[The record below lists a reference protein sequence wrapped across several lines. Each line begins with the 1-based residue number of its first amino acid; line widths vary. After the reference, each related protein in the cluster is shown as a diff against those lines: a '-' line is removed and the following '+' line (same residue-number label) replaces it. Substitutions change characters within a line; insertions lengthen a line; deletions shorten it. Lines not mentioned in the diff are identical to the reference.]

1 MLSSIFIAMA
11 LAGMLPAIL
20 MAPHAGI
27 FIWCWISYMN
37 PHKFTWGF
45 VAGMPLL
52 DSVAALTMI
61 TWLTSKE
68 RKLPPLHV
76 ISVLLALYFFWTCL
90 TTIFAANDLPAQ
102 ERLLTFTKI
111 ILFTFFTMI
120 FITNKQRLRYMI
132 YIVLLGLSL
141 FSTRGGIFTIL
152 NGGKYIVYGPSGTF
166 LADNNQ
172 LALAFLTVTPLCYW
186 VFKHGENLVVRYAG
200 ALCGVFT
207 LISVLG
213 SHSRGALVALA
224 AMAAWMV
231 VIGRRWVLGIV
242 VGVGVIGGAL
252 TFMPDAWVDRMTGI
266 SEFEEDKSAST
277 RLHMWKYASNVAQAN
292 PVVGGGFLFYGNKDL
307 ARKYMPGDGSI
318 YLGHSIYYD
327 TLGEHGFVG
336 LALFL
341 MLMTAALVTTSEVR
355 RITKN
360 RPDQAW
366 ARDLAQMLQFSLVG
380 FATGG
385 AFLSLAIFDLYYH
398 IVAISMMVH
407 YVILAE
413 NKAGKIAPTYGLD
426 DMTYGSR
433 KSGPALPGQG
443 IPAE

>member
-1 MLSSIFIAMA
+1 MISSIFIAMA
-11 LAGMLPAIL
+11 LAGMLPAIF

-37 PHKFTWGF
+37 PHKFTYGF
-45 VAGMPLL
+45 ASTMPLL
-52 DSVAALTMI
+52 DSVAAITAL

-76 ISVLLALYFFWTCL
+76 ITVLLTLYFIWTCL
-90 TTIFAANDLPAQ
+90 TTIFAASEEAAAL
-102 ERLLTFTKI
+102 RLTTFAKI

-120 FITNKQRLRYMI
+120 FITTKQRLRYMI
-132 YIVLLGLSL
+132 YVILVGMSL
-141 FSTRGGIFTIL
+141 YSIRGGLFTIL
-152 NGGKYIVYGPSGTF
+152 NGGKYIVYGPFGTF

-172 LALAFLTVTPLCYW
+172 LALAFLTIVPLCFW
-186 VFKHGENLVVRYAG
+186 VYKHGEHAIIRYAG
-200 ALCGVFT
+200 AASGILT

-224 AMAAWMV
+224 AMCAWMV
-231 VIGRRWVLGIV
+231 VVGRRWVLGTIL
-242 VGVGVIGGAL
+242 GVSVIGGAVL
-252 TFMPDAWVDRMTGI
+252 FMPEAWVERMVGI
-266 SEFEEDKSAST
+266 GDFQTDKSSEN
-277 RLHMWKYASNVAQAN
+277 RLLMWKYATNVAVNN
-292 PVVGGGFLFYGNKDL
+292 PVVGGGFGFYGNKEL
-307 ARKYMPGDGSI
+307 ARSFMPGDGSI
-318 YLGHSIYYD
+318 YVGHSIYFD

-341 MLMTAALVTTSEVR
+341 LLMCSALATTSEVR
-355 RITKN
+355 SITKN
-360 RPDQAW
+360 KPDQLW

-398 IVAISMMVH
+398 MIAIVMIVH

-413 NKAGKIAPTYGLD
+413 NGTGQKIAYGRD
-426 DMTYGSR
+426 DLEYGPR
-433 KSGPALPGQG
+433 KSQTGLPGQSV
-443 IPAE
+443 PAE